1 MANTLTNVIPQ
12 LLAQGVATLREN
24 SVMPRLVN
32 SNYSALGAQRGST
45 IDIPIPTAASVTA
58 VTAANVPPVNPNTD
72 IVPDTVAITL
82 NNWNESDFT
91 LTDSEIRQVLNGTIP
106 MSAAEAIKALA
117 NQIDSDLMSLYKTI
131 PYYCG
136 TPGVTPFSASTT
148 EATQARKILNNNA
161 VPLTDR
167 RFVMN
172 PETEANALD
181 LRAFQDMSFSGD
193 ASAIIDGK
201 VNRKLGF
208 DFFMDQ
214 NAPTHTNGTQNG
226 AYTVNGV
233 AALGAKTLTLQVGA
247 GTALIGD
254 IFTIAGDTQPYVV
267 TANCAGGAVPIL
279 FSPGLKIATAGGEA
293 ITFVGAASGVFDHD
307 LAFHRDAFAFVS
319 RPLADEDGLGN
330 IIESVIDPVSGI
342 ALRLE
347 VSREHKRTRYSF
359 DILYG
364 FATVRQEMAVRIF
377 GA

>member
-12 LLAQGVATLREN
+12 LLAQGVVTLREN

-45 IDIPIPTAASVTA
+45 IDIPIPTAATVTT
-58 VTAANVPPVNPNTD
+58 VTAANIPPTNANTD
-72 IVPDTVAITL
+72 IDPDTVPITL
-82 NNWNESDFT
+82 DQWKESDFT

-106 MSAAEAIKALA
+106 MSAAEAIKGLA
-117 NQIDSDLMSLYKTI
+117 NKIDSDLMALYKDI

-136 TPGVTPFSASTT
+136 TPGTTPFSSSTT
-148 EATQARKILNNNA
+148 EATQARKILNNNSI
-161 VPLTDR
+161 PLGDR
-167 RFVMN
+167 RLVLN
-172 PETEANALD
+172 PESEANALD
-181 LRAFQDMSFSGD
+181 LRAFQDMSFSGS
-193 ASAIIDGK
+193 ASAIIEGK
-201 VNRKLGF
+201 INRKLGF
-208 DFFMDQ
+208 DWFMDQ
-214 NAPTHTNGTQNG
+214 NAPTHTTGAQNG
-226 AYTVNGV
+226 AYLVDGV
-233 AALGAKTLTLQVGA
+233 CAVGA
-247 GTALIGD
+247 NSLTMKTGSGSLKIGD
-254 IFTIAGDTQPYVV
+254 IFTKAGDTQPYVV
-267 TANCAGGAVPIL
+267 TADSAGGAVAITFKP
-279 FSPGLKIATAGGEA
+279 SNMVVTVGDEA
-293 ITFVGAASGVFDHD
+293 ITFVGDASTTYDHD

-364 FATVRQEMAVRIF
+364 LATVRSLMAVRIF

>member
-1 MANTLTNVIPQ
+1 
-12 LLAQGVATLREN
+12 
-24 SVMPRLVN
+24 
-32 SNYSALGAQRGST
+32 
-45 IDIPIPTAASVTA
+45 
-58 VTAANVPPVNPNTD
+58 
-72 IVPDTVAITL
+72 
-82 NNWNESDFT
+82 
-91 LTDSEIRQVLNGTIP
+91 
-106 MSAAEAIKALA
+106 
-117 NQIDSDLMSLYKTI
+117 
-131 PYYCG
+131 
-136 TPGVTPFSASTT
+136 
-148 EATQARKILNNNA
+148 
-161 VPLTDR
+161 
-167 RFVMN
+167 
-172 PETEANALD
+172 
-181 LRAFQDMSFSGD
+181 
-193 ASAIIDGK
+193 
-201 VNRKLGF
+201 
-208 DFFMDQ
+208 MDQ